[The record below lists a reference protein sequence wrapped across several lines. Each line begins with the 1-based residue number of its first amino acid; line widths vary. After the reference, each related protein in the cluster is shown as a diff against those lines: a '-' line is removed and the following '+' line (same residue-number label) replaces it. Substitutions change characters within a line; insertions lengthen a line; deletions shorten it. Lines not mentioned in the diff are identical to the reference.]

1 MPCSCI
7 AHSHLMYTPLSPLPC
22 LGLYLVSSFLACH
35 VYLILCSIVFL
46 RCFVFC
52 FELHSFVLYPSCI
65 ITLVHIFFLSLFLLG
80 PFVYSCQK
88 GEKYTGEYSHFYMIL
103 VQICRGRNFIGEMHI
118 PKGRKHPFIKKTMFC
133 FVLLFVCFLVYVYGV
148 LSYI

>member
-52 FELHSFVLYPSCI
+52 FKLHSFVLYPQFISSFFPS
-65 ITLVHIFFLSLFLLG
+65 FFLAPLSIRAK
-80 PFVYSCQK
+80 K
-88 GEKYTGEYSHFYMIL
+88 GKKYTGESSHFYMIL

-133 FVLLFVCFLVYVYGV
+133 FVLLFVCFLVYVYGA